1 MLAVDPGGGKKVWG
15 YLLGGFP
22 ARSVQ
27 PLVGGPGQIIVS
39 WGLDAPMDLIEV
51 SKSGSAYS
59 AAKKWTSKN
68 LKSSFNDCVLH
79 DGHIYG
85 FDGVF
90 FSCID
95 AKTGERNWRKG
106 RYGTGQVMLL
116 ADQGVLVVLS
126 DKGKVVAVAAKPE
139 AFEELGQFQAI
150 EGKTWNHPAM
160 VGNKLYVRNA
170 QEMACYEVGK

>member
-1 MLAVDPGGGKKVWG
+1 MV
-15 YLLGGFP
+15 
-22 ARSVQ
+22 
-27 PLVGGPGQIIVS
+27 GPGETSVA

-68 LKSSFNDCVLH
+68 LKSSFNDCVLYE
-79 DGHIYG
+79 GHIYG

-116 ADQGVLVVLS
+116 ADQGVLGGLW
-126 DKGKVVAVAAKPE
+126 DEGKVVAVAARPVE
-139 AFEELGQFQAI
+139 V
-150 EGKTWNHPAM
+150 EGR
-160 VGNKLYVRNA
+160 G
-170 QEMACYEVGK
+170 